1 MQSKETTSTP
11 PLPALAPAR
20 GLAPS
25 GRNNERRRPMR
36 MKRHRHFLVLAFAGL
51 GLAATCSDNPS
62 GPQTA
67 MPPRQPLRDELIA

>member
-1 MQSKETTSTP
+1 
-11 PLPALAPAR
+11 
-20 GLAPS
+20 
-25 GRNNERRRPMR
+25 MR